1 MNLQPLQTFIQERI
15 GLHFGGDTGTQ
26 WRALLA
32 HRIERVSAGSADD
45 YLARLHQDE
54 AELHRLTSLL
64 TINETYF
71 YREPQHLTLLTERLC
86 PELLAHQQAGAR
98 VRILSVG
105 CSSGEEPY
113 SILIALHERYGE
125 LAESLFEIN
134 AGDVDQVALARAR
147 AGRYSPFAFRA
158 FPSTLIGRYFT
169 PADGAECQINES
181 IRRQV
186 RFQPFN
192 LLAPAYPAEL
202 QGQDVIFFRNVSIY
216 FDVPTRRHVLEQLK
230 GLLNPGGS
238 LIVGIAETLAND
250 FGVLTLCERDGVFF
264 FCNRPVAPPVSTA
277 PISLPR
283 AAADRLSRGDATAR
297 SALPARLPAKPL
309 SNPDRRR
316 ASHPAHP
323 RLTSP
328 PSAAPRPAPT
338 AHNGDQEALALAQA
352 ERFDEALARLAPRCA
367 GQTPHVQD
375 LALLAHLLLERRDV
389 AGATLAAQRALELD
403 PWCLDALL
411 LLARIAQNQGD
422 HAIAIAHLRRAIY
435 HRPNAWRAHF
445 QLAEIYRGGGQ
456 TELARREY
464 RILLHQLQQ
473 RAAADPSGDS
483 DAGLLP
489 SPLSLH
495 DVRLLCETRLARLD
509 TAAD

>member
-32 HRIERVSAGSADD
+32 NRIERVSAGSAED

-54 AELHRLTSLL
+54 AELHALTSLL

-71 YREPQHLTLLTERLC
+71 YREPQHLRLLTERLC

-158 FPSTLIGRYFT
+158 FPSELIGRYFT
-169 PADGAECQINES
+169 PGDGAERQINDS

-250 FGVLTLCERDGVFF
+250 FSVLTLRERDGVFF
-264 FCNRPVAPPVSTA
+264 FCNPPVSSA

-283 AAADRLSRGDATAR
+283 PAAGRLSRGDSTAL
-297 SALPARLPAKPL
+297 SALSARLPAKPL
-309 SNPDRRR
+309 SNPDRRT
-316 ASHPAHP
+316 ASRPAHP

-328 PSAAPRPAPT
+328 PSAGLRPAPT

-352 ERFDEALARLAPRCA
+352 GRFDEALERLKPDCESETA
-367 GQTPHVQD
+367 HVQD
-375 LALLAHLLLERRDV
+375 LALLAHLLFEGRDIP
-389 AGATLAAQRALELD
+389 GATQAAQRALELD

-411 LLARIAQNQGD
+411 LLARIAQDQGD
-422 HAIAIAHLRRAIY
+422 HAAAIAHLRRAIY
-435 HRPNAWRAHF
+435 HRPDSWRAHF
-445 QLAEIYRGGGQ
+445 QLAELYRSGGQ
-456 TELARREY
+456 RELAGREY
-464 RILLHQLQQ
+464 RILLHQLEQVIAPGQ
-473 RAAADPSGDS
+473 SVTP
-483 DAGLLP
+483 DASPLP

-495 DVRLLCETRLARLD
+495 DMRLLCETRLARLD